1 MNKRIYIFLLIFLV
15 VAFSYSAHISIKELP
30 SGKVMDV
37 DNLERREAGKNLA
50 ITGK

>member
-15 VAFSYSAHISIKELP
+15 MAFSYASHINIKESANGMVRNL
-30 SGKVMDV
+30 D
-37 DNLERREAGKNLA
+37 DLERREAGKNLA